1 MRCAYGLQILRRF
14 AAKDKVVRL
23 LFTLQYLGTRYA
35 GWQMQANATGVQSVF
50 EEVLARLFGA
60 PIRVEG
66 AGRTDSG
73 VHARAQR
80 AHADVPFEIEPRGL
94 RMGINDLLPHDI
106 RVTAVETVA
115 DDFHCRFAAKSKM
128 YCYRIW
134 NGAVADVFTYATHGH
149 VAQPLDTARMHG
161 AAQALVGTHDFAPF
175 TVIAPEVSST
185 SRTIERIDV
194 ARDGD
199 AIAVTVTA
207 DGFLRYMVRRVAGSL
222 IEIGRGKL
230 DGGAIWSE
238 ARWTAAAKGLTL
250 WEIRY

>member
-1 MRCAYGLQILRRF
+1 MT
-14 AAKDKVVRL
+14 RL

-35 GWQMQANATGVQSVF
+35 GWQMQANAIGVQSVF
-50 EEVLARLFGA
+50 EEVLARLFGGA
-60 PIRVEG
+60 VRVEG

-94 RMGINDLLPHDI
+94 RMGLNDLLPHDI
-106 RVTAVETVA
+106 RVTAIESVA
-115 DDFHCRFAAKSKM
+115 ADFHCRFAAKSKT

-134 NGAVADVFTYATHGH
+134 NGTVADVFTYATHAH
-149 VAQPLDTARMHG
+149 VVQPLDAARMHA
-161 AAQALVGTHDFAPF
+161 AAQALVGMHDFAPF

-185 SRTIERIDV
+185 TRTIERIDV
-194 ARDGD
+194 VRDGD
-199 AIAVTVTA
+199 AIAITVTA
-207 DGFLRYMVRRVAGSL
+207 DGFLRYMVRRIAGSL

-230 DGGAIWSE
+230 DAGAIWTE